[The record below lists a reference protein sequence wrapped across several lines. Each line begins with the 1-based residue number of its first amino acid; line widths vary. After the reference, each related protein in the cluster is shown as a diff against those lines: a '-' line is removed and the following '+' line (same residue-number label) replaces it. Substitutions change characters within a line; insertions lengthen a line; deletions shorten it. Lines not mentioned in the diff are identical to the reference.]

1 MATAYASQTHV
12 FHPASSKPRTVQ
24 KSGSMIDQI
33 LPDQSSPAASD
44 TYRFE
49 GLELTR
55 EQAP

>member
-33 LPDQSSPAASD
+33 LPGESSPAASD

-55 EQAP
+55 E